1 MAKFQD
7 VIECLKKGGSARRI
21 SWTDNREIIHQI
33 PQCISKDIVPK
44 MTSLP
49 ASIKPKIST
58 VGSGEISY
66 HDQVIVI
73 TFVDDEKTPASAT
86 YFIPTWEDIFAEDW
100 SCLTPADEPTT
111 EEKALVPEASAS
123 GEDQQPVIDT
133 SIPVTMRI
141 KTYEDAFNEVNIRA
155 MQGDKVAEKLIKDLQ
170 FNSPYTDDLLAYIK
184 LRIITYAI
192 NEGWEPQ
199 FVVDEYRYWPWFWL
213 YTQQEIDAMN
223 EAERSKLLVV
233 GGRANL
239 GAQCGLAFASS
250 SDAFSYSHTYLGAR
264 LAFKSRELAEY
275 AGRQFIELWA
285 AFSFKPVVNG
295 HGKGK

>member
-1 MAKFQD
+1 
-7 VIECLKKGGSARRI
+7 
-21 SWTDNREIIHQI
+21 
-33 PQCISKDIVPK
+33 
-44 MTSLP
+44 
-49 ASIKPKIST
+49 
-58 VGSGEISY
+58 
-66 HDQVIVI
+66 
-73 TFVDDEKTPASAT
+73 
-86 YFIPTWEDIFAEDW
+86 
-100 SCLTPADEPTT
+100 
-111 EEKALVPEASAS
+111 
-123 GEDQQPVIDT
+123 
-133 SIPVTMRI
+133 MRI

-223 EAERSKLLVV
+223 EAERSKLLYV
-233 GGRANL
+233 GGNANF
-239 GAQCGLAFASS
+239 GAQCGLACARSNL
-250 SDAFSYSHTYLGAR
+250 AFSLSYAGFGAR

>member
-21 SWTDNREIIHQI
+21 SWTDNREIIRQI

-100 SCLTPADEPTT
+100 SCLTPADEPET
-111 EEKALVPEASAS
+111 EGKAPAPEASAS
-123 GEDQQPVIDT
+123 SEDQQPVIDT

-223 EAERSKLLVV
+223 EAERSKLLTAPFYTD
-233 GGRANL
+233 RKLL
-239 GAQCGLAFASS
+239 GSASPAMICDRILWYDFIDCAVFLSFS
-250 SDAFSYSHTYLGAR
+250 S
-264 LAFKSRELAEY
+264 
-275 AGRQFIELWA
+275 
-285 AFSFKPVVNG
+285 FSFISFK
-295 HGKGK
+295 KSC